1 MSNAIRWLVFTPLA
15 AVFTVLLFL
24 AMRALISKDFVPQD
38 KSDTASFEI
47 NPKVEDIK
55 VIERETKIDQVKK
68 VITPPPPPQI
78 ERAKADKPTEKIASI
93 EGAIPEFESPKIDAS
108 NFKITV
114 SDRDAQPLVRIPPIA
129 PPRFLQGDNSGY
141 CKVRFDVSPEGQP
154 FNITTTVCT
163 TSVLERATIKNVQ
176 KWKYNPKI
184 VDGRSVSRTGVET
197 TIRFNLQ
204 DERGKILPVPS
215 GY

>member
-1 MSNAIRWLVFTPLA
+1 MKNLIRLLVFTPLA

-38 KSDTASFEI
+38 KSETASFEI

-55 VIERETKIDQVKK
+55 VVEREQKIDKVKK
-68 VITPPPPPQI
+68 VTTPPPPPQI
-78 ERAKADKPTEKIASI
+78 ERSKADKPTEKIASI
-93 EGAIPEFESPKIDAS
+93 EGAIPEFEAPKIDAQ
-108 NFKITV
+108 NFKIAV
-114 SDRDAQPLVRIPPIA
+114 SDRDAQPLVRIPPIV

-163 TSVLERATIKNVQ
+163 AKVLERATVKNVQ

-184 VDGRSVSRTGVET
+184 VDGRSVSRSGVET

-204 DERGKILPVPS
+204 DERGKILPVPR

>member
-1 MSNAIRWLVFTPLA
+1 MKNAIRWIVFTPLA
-15 AVFTVLLFL
+15 AVFTVLRFL

-38 KSDTASFEI
+38 KSETASFEI

-55 VIERETKIDQVKK
+55 VVEREQKIDQVKK
-68 VITPPPPPQI
+68 VTTPPPPPQI

-93 EGAIPEFESPKIDAS
+93 EGAIPEFEAPKIDAQ
-108 NFKITV
+108 NFKIAV
-114 SDRDAQPLVRIPPIA
+114 SDRDAQPLVRIPPVF
-129 PPRFLQGDNSGY
+129 PPRFLQGDNSGF

-154 FNITTTVCT
+154 FNVVNTVCT
-163 TSVLERATIKNVQ
+163 SKLLERATIKNVQ

-184 VDGRSVSRTGVET
+184 VDGRSVSRSGVET
-197 TIRFNLQ
+197 TIRFDLQ
-204 DERGKILPVPS
+204 DERGRTLPLPS

>member
-1 MSNAIRWLVFTPLA
+1 MKNAIRWIVFTPLA

-38 KSDTASFEI
+38 KSETASFEI

-55 VIERETKIDQVKK
+55 VVEREQKIDQVKK
-68 VITPPPPPQI
+68 VTTPPPPPQI

-93 EGAIPEFESPKIDAS
+93 EGAIPEFEAPKIDAQ
-108 NFKITV
+108 NFKIAV
-114 SDRDAQPLVRIPPIA
+114 SDRDAQPLVRIPPVF
-129 PPRFLQGDNSGY
+129 PPRFLQGDNSGF

-154 FNITTTVCT
+154 FNVVNTVCT
-163 TSVLERATIKNVQ
+163 SKLLERATIKNVQ

-184 VDGRSVSRTGVET
+184 VDGRSVSRSGVET
-197 TIRFNLQ
+197 TIRFDLQ
-204 DERGKILPVPS
+204 DERGRTLPLPS